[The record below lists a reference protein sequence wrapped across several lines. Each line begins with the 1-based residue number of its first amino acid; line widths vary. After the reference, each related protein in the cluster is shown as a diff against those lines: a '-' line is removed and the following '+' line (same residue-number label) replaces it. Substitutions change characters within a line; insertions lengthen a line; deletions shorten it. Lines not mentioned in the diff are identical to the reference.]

1 MNIYKFIEDKKHQ
14 IQNIDGGVD
23 GKATITLLEPGGI
36 LSFHFF
42 DYGSYI
48 ESKYKKQNEF

>member
-1 MNIYKFIEDKKHQ
+1 MNIYKFIKENKYQ
-14 IQNIDGGVD
+14 IQNIDGSID
-23 GKATITLLEPGGI
+23 GEATITLLEPDGI

-48 ESKYKKQNEF
+48 EIRYKKQSF